1 MLDPS
6 RKFFLSPSCV
16 SDNKT
21 VDHVL
26 GVLHEHKIP
35 KSTVYKEIDIN
46 LIHSGDYLI
55 RCFGRMIQVWQ
66 IEVIPFGITTRLLQN
81 LEGRTENF
89 N

>member
-21 VDHVL
+21 TDYVL
-26 GVLHEHKIP
+26 GILHGHKIP
-35 KSTVYKEIDIN
+35 KSSVYNEIDTN
-46 LIHSGDYLI
+46 LINSGDYLI

-66 IEVIPFGITTRLLQN
+66 IEVIPFGITTRLLEH
-81 LEGRTENF
+81 LKASDCVD
-89 N
+89 